1 MRKYGFLPAFFALLF
16 GFMFFRVVEEE
27 SGGGGSD
34 DLDDD
39 LDTDLD
45 DDKDEDEGGDTDTS
59 KDKPP
64 GETFSEEDKNTLEEF
79 RQEKALGSIT
89 KDMKAEYGDD
99 FDMDKIVEHLKEM
112 DKKDPGSGQAL
123 FNKTG
128 IENIF
133 LKNFQGQSDDGEF
146 GSRGRGSVAPTQE
159 ELIGKINKGEASDN
173 EKTAFYSKYA

>member
-1 MRKYGFLPAFFALLF
+1 MHKYGFLPAFFALLF
-16 GFMFFRVVEEE
+16 GFMFFRVVEDE
-27 SGGGGSD
+27 SGGGGGD

-45 DDKDEDEGGDTDTS
+45 DDKGEDKDDESGES

-64 GETFSEEDKNTLEEF
+64 GEALSEEDKNTLEEF
-79 RQEKALGSIT
+79 RQEKALGLIT
-89 KDMKAEYGDD
+89 KSMKVEYGDD
-99 FDMDKIVEHLKEM
+99 FDMGKIVEHLKEM

-123 FNKTG
+123 FNATG

-133 LKNFQGQSDDGEF
+133 LKNFQGQSNNGEF